1 MEGDSVEKVEEILH
15 DSDDGWV
22 EFLDCVANGDKAVL
36 NILMTSAVNELPVL
50 VGREQ
55 RSGQLSEICLEGACY
70 TWDIWLAICI
80 SQRISTYMLD
90 QLRCTCTL
98 HIHVHVRAHVIR
110 FITEMVILS

>member
-1 MEGDSVEKVEEILH
+1 MEGDSVEEIEEILH
-15 DSDDGWV
+15 DSDDGRV
-22 EFLDCVANGDKAVL
+22 EGLDRVTNGDEAVL
-36 NILMTSAVNELPVL
+36 NVLIASAVNEFPVL

-90 QLRCTCTL
+90 QLRCTCTCTCDTL
-98 HIHVHVRAHVIR
+98 HP
-110 FITEMVILS
+110 